1 MAGGVRPDAPDAE
14 MSMWA
19 YALAGPGRFHR
30 IDVPRPS
37 SGRLGEAEV
46 LLRVVAGGIC
56 GSDGPF
62 FLGAPNRWSAPGSAG
77 AAPGFPMH
85 EVVGEVVAT
94 SDPDLAPGQMVVG
107 WASSFDAVAEYVVTD
122 SRGVWPYTGRLPPE
136 EEVLVQPLACVL
148 SSVERLGDLT
158 GRNCAVIG
166 QGAIGLLFTHVLRS
180 WGARSV
186 TSVDRVDRSTAAR
199 QVGADRFVWAA
210 SGEWSSGLAEDER
223 PDVVVE
229 AVGHQTSTLQHALD
243 AVADGGQIFYF
254 GVPDDPVYPLDMEA
268 MIRKN
273 LTLMSGGAMDR
284 RRLLAD
290 AHDHLARHPDLVD
303 VLVTHRFPVAEVQQ
317 AYDLAFRSPGERL
330 KVVVSMG

>member
-1 MAGGVRPDAPDAE
+1 
-14 MSMWA
+14 MWA
-19 YALAGPGRFHR
+19 FALAGPGRFR
-30 IDVPRPS
+30 RVEVDRPS
-37 SGRLGEAEV
+37 PGRLGDSEV

-62 FLGAPNRWSAPGSAG
+62 FLGAPNRWAASAPGSAG

-85 EVVGEVVAT
+85 EVVGEVVAS

-122 SRGVWPYTGRLPPE
+122 SRGVWPYDGGLPPE

-148 SSVERLGDLT
+148 STVERLGELT
-158 GRNCAVIG
+158 GRHCAVIG
-166 QGAIGLLFTHVLRS
+166 QGAIGLLFTNVLRAR
-180 WGARSV
+180 GARSV
-186 TSVDRVDRSTAAR
+186 TTVDRVDRSAAAER
-199 QVGADRFVWAA
+199 VGASRFVWAS
-210 SGEWSSGLAEDER
+210 SGEWAGALAEHER

-229 AVGHQTSTLQHALD
+229 AVGHQSSTLQHSLD
-243 AVADGGQIFYF
+243 AVADGGQVFYF

-268 MIRKN
+268 MLRKN
-273 LTLMSGGAMDR
+273 LTLMSGGAVDR

-290 AHDHLARHPDLVD
+290 AHEHLVRHPDLVD
-303 VLVTHRFPVAEVQQ
+303 VLITHRFPVAEVQQ
-317 AYDLAFRSPGERL
+317 AYDLVFRSPGDRL